1 MGIAAYKQKISTFF
15 FIENFSHFLTLNIKN
30 TMFITFLQ
38 QIIKWQVITN
48 CNLNP
53 PLK

>member
-15 FIENFSHFLTLNIKN
+15 FIENFSQFLTLNIKN

-38 QIIKWQVITN
+38 QIINGKLLLISI
-48 CNLNP
+48 
-53 PLK
+53 